1 MSRKQI
7 AGLIVSILL
16 VGVFTFLIAWGV
28 INFDKVQQGLRGTGL
43 YTEDDLTK
51 AYEDGYNTALK
62 NQGKYEALIT
72 EYRVK
77 MTELE
82 SNLIN
87 ESLLNAELKMT
98 INALTEYNAALK
110 ALLDAVPEITE
121 RFVVT
126 FMFDDAIY
134 AILLVPDGEKIE
146 LQSPVSNEYTIF
158 LGWSLSLDGELI
170 DLSTWKPSADTVIY
184 AKIIRKYDV
193 TFVYD
198 NGMYQQQII
207 LKGSTANL
215 PNMTYNNFLGWS
227 VNGVDII
234 DVSKNPIWQHTVYF
248 AITEPKAFRTI
259 KGSQTYALTSERI
272 EIDLK
277 SFPDYVPADFIQISV
292 QVGIPVAVSVNVNM
306 GGYTLP
312 ILVGYETAYVPF
324 TYTIPI
330 GSSFGVN
337 TRISAFVYDGGSYAY
352 ASQSYFSLSKDMIL
366 SVWGNDSNLTINSIA
381 IYG

>member
-1 MSRKQI
+1 MNKTVISVIINIMLVVALI
-7 AGLIVSILL
+7 AGVI
-16 VGVFTFLIAWGV
+16 WGV
-28 INFDKVQQGLRGTGL
+28 TNFSKLQSVMSGAKTNL
-43 YTEDDLTK
+43 YTDDDLSN
-51 AYEDGYNTALK
+51 AYLDGYNTALK
-62 NQGKYEALIT
+62 NRDKYEALLT
-72 EYRVK
+72 EYRVR
-77 MTELE
+77 MAELE
-82 SNLIN
+82 NNLILAN
-87 ESLLNAELKMT
+87 QRNAELEMT

-110 ALLDAVPEITE
+110 ALLDAVPEIKE

-170 DLSTWKPSADTVIY
+170 DLSTYEITKDTIIY

-198 NGMYQQQII
+198 NGMYQHQIV
-207 LKGSTANL
+207 LKGDTAKL

-234 DVSKNPIWQHTVYF
+234 DVANNPIWQHTVYF
-248 AITEPKAFRTI
+248 AITEPKTFRTI
-259 KGSQTYALTSERI
+259 KGSQTYALTSTRI

-277 SFPDYVPADFIQISV
+277 SFPNYVPADFIQISV
-292 QVGIPVAVSVNVNM
+292 QVGIPVAVSEYLNF

-312 ILVGYETAYVPF
+312 ILVGYDTAYVPF
-324 TYTIPI
+324 NYTIPI
-330 GSSFGVN
+330 GSSLGVN
-337 TRISAFVYDGGSYAY
+337 TRIYISGSYAW
-352 ASQSYFSLSKDMIL
+352 ANTSYFSLNSDMIL
-366 SVWGNDSNLTINSIA
+366 SIWGNDSNLTINSIT